1 LWGEDAKHPP
11 LRPENLR
18 RQEVGVGF
26 REGILLM
33 MMLRPFIPATLP
45 LPTILHLDL
54 DAFYCSVE
62 ETHDPALRGKAFA
75 VGGATE
81 GRGVVASC
89 SYEARRFGVRSAMPM
104 GQARALCPHLICL
117 PTDFPA
123 YRAASAQV
131 MALLH
136 TVTPLVEQIS
146 IDEAFLDVTA
156 CAEPGG
162 VIAVRLQGAVRDA
175 LGLSCSLGIAAS
187 KLVAKIAT
195 DVGKGRVATG
205 QSPQAI
211 CAVPPGTEAAFLA
224 PLPASALWGVGPK
237 MAERLSA
244 LGLHTIGDIAGWPA
258 DDLRRRFGKHG
269 DLLSR
274 HCVGRADRAVVTER
288 ETKSIS
294 RESTFARDVRD
305 EAVLREELTVQVGQ
319 VCGQLRAEGLC
330 AGTVKLKLRWSDFVT
345 VTRQTG
351 LGAATQEAGRIEQ
364 AELRLL
370 AEAWHPG
377 QAVRLIGVGVSGLA
391 PPLQLDL
398 WDSRPAE
405 EAAQKKEEAVREAR
419 VESALSALA
428 ARFGPGKVVRG
439 SAIRRE

>member
-1 LWGEDAKHPP
+1 MAPVISSLSA
-11 LRPENLR
+11 LS
-18 RQEVGVGF
+18 
-26 REGILLM
+26 I
-33 MMLRPFIPATLP
+33 
-45 LPTILHLDL
+45 PTILHLDL

-75 VGGATE
+75 VGGAAD
-81 GRGVVASC
+81 GRGVVSSC

-131 MALLH
+131 MARLH

-146 IDEAFLDVTA
+146 IDEAFLDVSA

-162 VIAVRLQGAVRDA
+162 VIAVRLQREVRDT
-175 LGLSCSLGIAAS
+175 LGLSCSLGIAGS

-195 DVGKGRVATG
+195 DAGKGRARAG

-211 CAVPPGTEAAFLA
+211 CEVPPGTEAAFLA

-237 MAERLSA
+237 MAERLSE
-244 LGLHTIGDIAGWPA
+244 LGIHTIGDIAGWPA

-274 HCVGRADRAVVTER
+274 HCVGRDDRAVVTER

-294 RESTFARDVRD
+294 RENTFARDVRD
-305 EAVLREELTVQVGQ
+305 EAALRRELSVQVSQ
-319 VCGQLRAEGLC
+319 VCAQLRQEGLC
-330 AGTVKLKLRWSDFVT
+330 AGTVRLKLRWSDFVT

-351 LGAATQEAGRIEQ
+351 LGTGTQEAGRIERAAQ
-364 AELRLL
+364 RLL
-370 AEAWHPG
+370 AEVLLAEVWHPG

-391 PPLQLDL
+391 VPLQLDL
-398 WDSRPAE
+398 WDSRPADEAARKQE
-405 EAAQKKEEAVREAR
+405 EAAREAR
-419 VESALSALA
+419 VVSALSALT

-439 SAIRRE
+439 SAIEKK